1 MKNLILFCLLAVC
14 LACST
19 DGTCAAAENTI
30 PFEMLGHLITVK
42 ASINDSPGE
51 YTFIVDTGGL
61 TFVDLDV
68 AKALELKQKG
78 MMAKINT
85 LDLSGFR
92 IENVF
97 CITAFDFSHFRR
109 LGMPIHGIIGSNLL
123 ERYTATIDFEAGG
136 ITLSSDTT
144 AMAPPGNALLMTF
157 RNHPINNAPLVKLTV
172 GSKEI
177 EGMIDTGQP
186 YPIVLPLASFEE
198 YREAEVID
206 FIRSNGLMEEWP
218 NTTADFNY
226 LARLRSMAVGGLKL
240 EHVVCLFGELPAMLS
255 MPLIGSDL
263 LSQFRLVID
272 YPRDELMLIPYDDVQ
287 PMDNSFSIGLR
298 FDVSEENEVF
308 VKGVWD
314 GSPAAEAG
322 IEIGDVIVSLDSKP
336 VTRDNLIGLID
347 MMRDD
352 DTESITLEVRRGEA
366 AREVTLEKAMLF
378 K

>member
-1 MKNLILFCLLAVC
+1 MKYAIILFQLFFLLVFSISKVG
-14 LACST
+14 ST
-19 DGTCAAAENTI
+19 VKDYI
-30 PFEMLGHLITVK
+30 PIKKLGHLITVK
-42 ASINDSPGE
+42 ARINDSPDE
-51 YTFIVDTGGL
+51 YTFIVDTGAL

-68 AKALELKQKG
+68 AKALELKQRG
-78 MMAKINT
+78 MMAKIDT
-85 LDLSGFR
+85 LDLAGFR

-97 CITAFDFSHFRR
+97 CITAFDFSRFRR

-144 AMAPPGNALLMTF
+144 AMAPPENALVMTF
-157 RNHPINNAPLVKLTV
+157 RNHPVNNAPLVKLTV

-186 YPIVLPLASFEE
+186 YPLVLPLASFEE
-198 YREAEVID
+198 YRESEVVD
-206 FIRSNGLMEEWP
+206 FIQSTGLMEEWP
-218 NTTADFNY
+218 NTTANINY

-255 MPLIGSDL
+255 MPLIGNDL

-272 YPRDELMLIPYDDVQ
+272 YPRDELMLIPYHDVNIK
-287 PMDNSFSIGLR
+287 DNMFSIGLR
-298 FDVSEENEVF
+298 FDVSDENEVF

-322 IEIGDVIVSLDSKP
+322 VEIGDVIVSLDSKP
-336 VTRDNLIGLID
+336 LIQDSLIELVD

-352 DTESITLEVRRGEA
+352 DTKSITLEVRRGEA
-366 AREVTLEKAMLF
+366 ARKVTLEKALLF